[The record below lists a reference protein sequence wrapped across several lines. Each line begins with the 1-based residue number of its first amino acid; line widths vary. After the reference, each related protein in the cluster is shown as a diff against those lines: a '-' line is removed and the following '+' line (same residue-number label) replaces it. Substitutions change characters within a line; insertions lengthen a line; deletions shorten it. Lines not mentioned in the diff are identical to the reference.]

1 MYFQFPR
8 PSTLSDEPRIRLAEG
23 DVVRVTRWKKHWL
36 YGDKLIPSLPG
47 KEEEEEEKEAEK
59 EASKGFKE
67 KEASKGCDR
76 VRGWFPRRCAMDV
89 AEFNHR
95 QRMAAAAEWKK
106 VK

>member
-1 MYFQFPR
+1 M
-8 PSTLSDEPRIRLAEG
+8 
-23 DVVRVTRWKKHWL
+23 RVTRWKKHWL

-59 EASKGFKE
+59 EAFKE

-95 QRMAAAAEWKK
+95 QRMAAAAERKK